1 MRTRAAFAAAWR
13 SLALAPANTL
23 AVVMA
28 LVFAVGAWHAV
39 GAVWDSTVG
48 LGLPYRAPEE
58 LVALNGGESATPFG
72 RFLSDREAALLRERA
87 DSFVWVGHLWGASM
101 TLGDPVARSLW
112 VEALEPGF
120 LEVLGVSP
128 LLGRPFLPED
138 HEGPA
143 RTLRSRR
150 GRSIGAKRS
159 PC

>member
-1 MRTRAAFAAAWR
+1 MRTATAFVAAWR
-13 SLALAPANTL
+13 SLAFAPANTL

-87 DSFVWVGHLWGASM
+87 DSFVWVGH
-101 TLGDPVARSLW
+101 PVG
-112 VEALEPGF
+112 GF
-120 LEVLGVSP
+120 DD
-128 LLGRPFLPED
+128 LGRP
-138 HEGPA
+138 G
-143 RTLRSRR
+143 RTFAV
-150 GRSIGAKRS
+150 GGGAGAGV
-159 PC
+159 P